1 MITELFFIIKP
12 IRLFM
17 GVVEKHSKFE
27 KKHSKRDEKHAK
39 LKKFNF

>member
-1 MITELFFIIKP
+1 
-12 IRLFM
+12 M

-27 KKHSKRDEKHAK
+27 KKHSKKDEKHAK